1 MINLPDVYKR
11 QAPYYASI
19 SKPVKTPEQKK
30 KSRKAGKIVAAI
42 AAVLVCCA
50 IVSGGTLAAFI
61 GLINHG
67 TITLQNTGTEAN
79 PAYTITKLIDNSNKE
94 TMGAASGSVSELT
107 TQEIAAKILPSI
119 VCIQNYQITNN
130 TQNGIFGCLL
140 YTSCTW
146 QAFPCAVWRTSPRF
160 CGAARSRPLPSAN

>member
-1 MINLPDVYKR
+1 MKKISGSAPFRERMNHQTLLRERNDIYDEHRSEPQSNQHTEHPEHTIQPTSNPSY
-11 QAPYYASI
+11 QSEYHWQGSSYSYHPQQSTPYYASI

-67 TITLQNTGTEAN
+67 TITLRT
-79 PAYTITKLIDNSNKE
+79 PAQK
-94 TMGAASGSVSELT
+94 
-107 TQEIAAKILPSI
+107 QILPI
-119 VCIQNYQITNN
+119 
-130 TQNGIFGCLL
+130 
-140 YTSCTW
+140 
-146 QAFPCAVWRTSPRF
+146 
-160 CGAARSRPLPSAN
+160 PLRN